1 MTPQEIREQQ
11 QFAVDQK
18 LRAKREERLND
29 VGGLALLPAEE
40 VTLGQFNYHGDALR
54 RLDPIKYSL
63 IQRNLL
69 IHLVKNELIEGHD
82 YGLIPGCGDKPALK
96 KPGAERIADFFQYS
110 IEVDCTSKFED
121 YDKGLFAYTYKATV
135 RRKDGSFVQ
144 CEANCN
150 SKEKKYGQ
158 RKVNKQ
164 YASEKEKQSAIGES
178 SYYDKKERKTTHY
191 WVLNNEDIFSI
202 VNTIMKMSEK
212 RAIVGA
218 VLLASN
224 ASGFFE
230 NAEQMTPREV
240 PENRPTWD
248 IEAQVV
254 DEDPVIS
261 EPQRRRLFAI
271 ATESGYSTDG
281 TAMKAMLE
289 TYGVESSK
297 TIKVSQYE
305 LICKAAEN
313 KAMAAFWNSQVAPDP
328 ELKPIE
334 REPIPA
340 LD

>member
-11 QFAVDQK
+11 QLIVDQK

-29 VGGLALLPAEE
+29 TGDLAIIPAED

-54 RLDPIKYSL
+54 RLDPIKHAI

-69 IHLVKNELIEGHD
+69 TSFVQTQMVKGHD
-82 YGLIPGCGDKPALK
+82 YGLIPGCGDKPALF
-96 KPGAERIADFFQYS
+96 KPGAERIADLFMFS
-110 IEVDCTSKFED
+110 INVECASKIED

-135 RRKDGSFVQ
+135 YRKDGTFVQ

-150 SKEKKYGQ
+150 SKEKKYGERVVGEKFATDEQ
-158 RKVNKQ
+158 
-164 YASEKEKQSAIGES
+164 KEKAIGR
-178 SYYDKKERKTTHY
+178 KKHEKGY
-191 WVLNNEDIFSI
+191 WQLILPNEDIFSI
-202 VNTIMKMSEK
+202 VNTLMKMSEK

-230 NAEQMTPREV
+230 NAEQMSMSAI
-240 PENRPTWD
+240 PEDRQTWD
-248 IEAQVV
+248 IDSEVV
-254 DEDPVIS
+254 DQDPVIS

-271 ATESGYSTDG
+271 ATESGYCKDG
-281 TAMKAMLE
+281 TAMKAMLA
-289 TYGVESSK
+289 TYGIESS
-297 TIKVSQYE
+297 TLIKASEYD

-313 KAMAAFWNSQVAPDP
+313 KPMAAFWNSQIAAAQNPEPIEP
-328 ELKPIE
+328 EL
-334 REPIPA
+334 IPA

>member
-29 VGGLALLPAEE
+29 AGDLAIIPAED

-54 RLDPIKYSL
+54 RIDPIKYAI

-69 IHLVKNELIEGHD
+69 TNFVQTQMVKGHD
-82 YGLIPGCGDKPALK
+82 YGSIPGCGDKPALF
-96 KPGAERIADFFQYS
+96 KPGAERIADLFMYS
-110 IEVDCTSKFED
+110 IDVDCTSKIED

-135 RRKDGSFVQ
+135 YRKDGTFVK

-150 SKEKKYGQ
+150 SKEKKYYERTVGEKFATDEQ
-158 RKVNKQ
+158 
-164 YASEKEKQSAIGES
+164 KEKAIGR
-178 SYYDKKERKTTHY
+178 KKHEKGY
-191 WVLNNEDIFSI
+191 WQLILPNEDIFSI
-202 VNTIMKMSEK
+202 VNTLMKMSEK

-230 NAEQMTPREV
+230 NAEQMSLSEI
-240 PENRPTWD
+240 PETRQTWD
-248 IEAQVV
+248 GETVDAEVV
-254 DEDPVIS
+254 DDVEPLIS

-271 ATESGYSTDG
+271 ATEAGYSKDG
-281 TAMKAMLE
+281 LAMKAMLE
-289 TYGVESSK
+289 TYGIFSSK
-297 TIKVSQYE
+297 EIRVSQYD

-313 KAMAAFWNSQVAPDP
+313 KPMAAFWNAQVAPAPEPIEP
-328 ELKPIE
+328 EL
-334 REPIPA
+334 IPA